1 MILKLLED
9 VLDYLKE
16 IKKVVKL
23 IIYLKLFKD
32 LYIIYTWGW
41 IL

>member
-1 MILKLLED
+1 MLNLLED
-9 VLDYLKE
+9 VLDYLEK

-23 IIYLKLFKD
+23 IIYLKSFKD